1 MINVA
6 DIANQAIPL
15 PAAAPPAETGE
26 GDDFFDHL
34 LREVERQ
41 EVDRQETANRESP
54 TDETAAGKPADEED
68 NAIAA
73 EATPVA
79 PAPAAVPWPL
89 VAEAAEVTAPE
100 LPAVA
105 DPVPVAA
112 TPGPVPQPGG
122 ESNLQPQAPATPA
135 NTAANSPPG
144 AVTPSAATT
153 PTPAASSTGAAASN
167 TPAPLNAAA
176 AATAP
181 VVTSDANATQ
191 AEAAANVPDTGLTAP
206 ITDAAEAESILQIMG
221 PRLTQAAATT
231 APAPALAMPAVAIE
245 AAPLRILREAA
256 PASPAGATPDSAAP
270 VAAAAGATANAG
282 TGKGNSGDL
291 GFKTELGSVFAA
303 LNASEGGVT
312 PDDFQ
317 SLVATQARNVA
328 EAPVTG
334 DMKAAPAGNAG
345 TAPASAGAA
354 AAIAQAPLNAN
365 HAEASQAAS
374 ARPSAQHAAA
384 NPATMQISV
393 QMIRAIGDGVSKI
406 SVDLNPGELG
416 RVEVKIEVGRD
427 GRVQGTVTADRQDTF
442 ELLQRDSR
450 ALERALQDAGLKA
463 DPQSLSFN
471 LRGESQQG
479 RTAPENPA
487 ARADMRETAAAE
499 ESPPPPPPS
508 RPSNMPT
515 GAIDIRV

>member
-6 DIANQAIPL
+6 DIANQAIPQ
-15 PAAAPPAETGE
+15 PAAAPPAQTGE

-41 EVDRQETANRESP
+41 DVDRQEAIDRESA
-54 TDETAAGKPADEED
+54 TDETAADKPADAEGTT
-68 NAIAA
+68 IAA

-89 VAEAAEVTAPE
+89 VAAAAEILTQ
-100 LPAVA
+100 
-105 DPVPVAA
+105 A
-112 TPGPVPQPGG
+112 T
-122 ESNLQPQAPATPA
+122 
-135 NTAANSPPG
+135 
-144 AVTPSAATT
+144 ATT
-153 PTPAASSTGAAASN
+153 P
-167 TPAPLNAAA
+167 
-176 AATAP
+176 
-181 VVTSDANATQ
+181 
-191 AEAAANVPDTGLTAP
+191 
-206 ITDAAEAESILQIMG
+206 
-221 PRLTQAAATT
+221 
-231 APAPALAMPAVAIE
+231 APAPTMPAVAMD
-245 AAPLRILREAA
+245 AAPIRTLREAA
-256 PASPAGATPDSAAP
+256 PASPAGATPDSATP
-270 VAAAAGATANAG
+270 ISAAAGATASAG
-282 TGKGNSGDL
+282 NGKGNSGDL
-291 GFKTELGSVFAA
+291 GFKTDLGSVFAA

-317 SLVATQARNVA
+317 SLVATHARNTA
-328 EAPVTG
+328 EAPAAG
-334 DMKAAPAGNAG
+334 DMKAPAPVGTVAPA
-345 TAPASAGAA
+345 TASAGAA
-354 AAIAQAPLNAN
+354 ITAAQAPLNAN

-406 SVDLNPGELG
+406 SVDLNPAELG

-442 ELLQRDSR
+442 DMLQRDSR

-487 ARADMRETAAAE
+487 ARADMREAAVAE
-499 ESPPPPPPS
+499 ELPPPPPPS